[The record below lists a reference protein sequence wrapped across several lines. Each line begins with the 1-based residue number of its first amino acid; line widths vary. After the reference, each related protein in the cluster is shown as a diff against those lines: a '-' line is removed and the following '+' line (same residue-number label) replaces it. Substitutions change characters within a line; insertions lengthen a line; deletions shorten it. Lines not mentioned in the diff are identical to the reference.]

1 MIAPQIACPPKLPDR
16 PTVVGERD
24 GSPVVERPNSA
35 AGCATA
41 RVELVATQ
49 LVSSVQSYLDVERC

>member
-16 PTVVGERD
+16 PTVVRERD
-24 GSPVVERPNSA
+24 GSPVVEHPDGRLLA
-35 AGCATA
+35 VQCAGQ
-41 RVELVATQ
+41 LVATQ